1 MQGIK
6 IYNAS
11 SGKKEVF
18 QTLQPG
24 VVKIYVC
31 GITVYDY
38 CHVGHARC
46 MVFFDVLA
54 RFLRHAGY
62 TVNYVRNITD
72 VDDKI
77 IARAI
82 ADEIEI
88 SELTDKFIKEMHNDE
103 ANLGNLSPDYE
114 PKASDNISEMIELIQ
129 KLIAKG
135 HAYSNP
141 DGSVWF
147 DVRSYKN
154 YGSVSGQD
162 IDSLDENVRKDMDK
176 GKKDPLDFALW
187 KPVLDNEPF
196 WESPWGRGRPGWHI
210 ECSAMASNYLGFTID
225 IHGGGID
232 LKFPHHE
239 NESAQSCCAFDADFV
254 RNWMHVGHVTD
265 KSEKMSKSLG
275 NFVTI
280 KQALK
285 VAKGEA
291 IRYLLLAS
299 HYRKP
304 LPFDIEQLKQA
315 EKVISRFYRVMQYY
329 PPSEVNIECAHVKSF
344 MAAMR
349 DDFNIVKAFAECF
362 EMVKAAYNSESKEQS
377 CIYTANLRYVLQM
390 LGFAV
395 EQPDKFLKGATNLS
409 ESQILELISKRDLAR
424 ESKNWAEAD
433 KLRDELLLEG
443 VMLED
448 GADGTKWR
456 TN

>member
-162 IDSLDENVRKDMDK
+162 IDSLDENVRK
-176 GKKDPLDFALW
+176 
-187 KPVLDNEPF
+187 
-196 WESPWGRGRPGWHI
+196 
-210 ECSAMASNYLGFTID
+210 
-225 IHGGGID
+225 IH
-232 LKFPHHE
+232 L
-239 NESAQSCCAFDADFV
+239 
-254 RNWMHVGHVTD
+254 
-265 KSEKMSKSLG
+265 
-275 NFVTI
+275 
-280 KQALK
+280 
-285 VAKGEA
+285 
-291 IRYLLLAS
+291 
-299 HYRKP
+299 
-304 LPFDIEQLKQA
+304 
-315 EKVISRFYRVMQYY
+315 VIS
-329 PPSEVNIECAHVKSF
+329 NK
-344 MAAMR
+344 
-349 DDFNIVKAFAECF
+349 
-362 EMVKAAYNSESKEQS
+362 
-377 CIYTANLRYVLQM
+377 NLDP
-390 LGFAV
+390 G
-395 EQPDKFLKGATNLS
+395 
-409 ESQILELISKRDLAR
+409 
-424 ESKNWAEAD
+424 
-433 KLRDELLLEG
+433 
-443 VMLED
+443 
-448 GADGTKWR
+448 GTYSR
-456 TN
+456 TL